1 MKLSSKSNSQEYVM
15 KNRNI
20 SGAALCTVLDSCPV
34 LYTKNLA
41 YPQRLQKSD
50 NLQYN
55 MLGCWVDGTN
65 DSLTN
70 RPCSK
75 HYFFFIISY
84 RLRALKT
91 LYKKIKRVN

>member
-41 YPQRLQKSD
+41 YPQRL
-50 NLQYN
+50 
-55 MLGCWVDGTN
+55 
-65 DSLTN
+65 
-70 RPCSK
+70 
-75 HYFFFIISY
+75 
-84 RLRALKT
+84 
-91 LYKKIKRVN
+91 

>member
-55 MLGCWVDGTN
+55 TLGHWADGTKN
-65 DSLTN
+65 DS
-70 RPCSK
+70 RP
-75 HYFFFIISY
+75 
-84 RLRALKT
+84 T
-91 LYKKIKRVN
+91 V